1 MKKFAWIAIL
11 LALSLAFFGCPAND
25 DDDDNGDE
33 GDGTDITIP
42 DGDGDGDGGE
52 VADELVIDNPK
63 FDGWGGLGSAGNN
76 NTFTFKSSTQYN
88 CRTTYK
94 FPDEAS
100 GYAKFE
106 ITFSLTKDAVN
117 GHPTKPMKFVFGD
130 RSYDK
135 WGESGDGWKADSTF
149 NEYKDFTDDSTE
161 TKYSHAISENKQL
174 TIEQNWGND
183 KDSSADFT
191 ITITKIR
198 FYN

>member
-11 LALSLAFFGCPAND
+11 LALSLAFFGCPAD
-25 DDDDNGDE
+25 DDDDE

-42 DGDGDGDGGE
+42 DGDGDDDKLE
-52 VADELVIDNPK
+52 PYVVDNPV
-63 FDGWGGLGSAGNN
+63 FNGWGGLGSTGKNN
-76 NTFTFKSSTQYN
+76 IFTFKSSAQYN
-88 CRTTYK
+88 CRTTYE

-100 GYAKFE
+100 GYARFE
-106 ITFSLTKDAVN
+106 ITFSLTKDTEN

-130 RSYDK
+130 RSYDE
-135 WGESGDGWKADSTF
+135 WGNADDGWKADSTF
-149 NEYKDFTDDSTE
+149 NEYKDFTGDLTE
-161 TKYSHAISENKQL
+161 TKYSHAISANKQL

-183 KDSSADFT
+183 KDASADFT